1 MENKE
6 IPDFEFDED
15 KIKFLLDNTDKLV
28 SILTPDQI
36 NSLVDAL
43 KENLG
48 KIEETIEKLKSSE
61 ESNNQE

>member
-1 MENKE
+1 MDNKE
-6 IPDFEFDED
+6 IPEFEFDEE
-15 KIKFLLDNTDKLV
+15 KIKFLLENSDKLV
-28 SILTPDQI
+28 SILTPEQI

-61 ESNNQE
+61 ESNNQ

>member
-6 IPDFEFDED
+6 IPDFEFDEE
-15 KIKFLLDNTDKLV
+15 KIKFLLENTDKLV
-28 SILTPDQI
+28 SILTPEQI

>member
-1 MENKE
+1 MDNKE
-6 IPDFEFDED
+6 IPNFEFDEE
-15 KIKFLLDNTDKLV
+15 KIEFLLENTDKLV
-28 SILTPDQI
+28 SVLTPDQI

-61 ESNNQE
+61 ESNDQ

>member
-6 IPDFEFDED
+6 IPDFEFDEE
-15 KIKFLLDNTDKLV
+15 KIKFLLENTDKLV
-28 SILTPDQI
+28 SILTPEQI
-36 NSLVDAL
+36 DSLVDAL

>member
-6 IPDFEFDED
+6 IPDFEFDEE
-15 KIKFLLDNTDKLV
+15 KIKFLLENTDKLV
-28 SILTPDQI
+28 SILTPEQI

-61 ESNNQE
+61 ESNTQE